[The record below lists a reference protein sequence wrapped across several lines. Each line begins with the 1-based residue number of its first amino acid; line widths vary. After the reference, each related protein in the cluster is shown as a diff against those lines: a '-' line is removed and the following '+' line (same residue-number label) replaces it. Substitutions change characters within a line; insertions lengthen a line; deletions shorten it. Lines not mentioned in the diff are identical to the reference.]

1 MFLKYNKNKI
11 VFNDNNSQ
19 EKRKLIDKKLFEFN
33 QSQSERVVE
42 CDLAVG
48 EALRDRLQTA
58 PPTFIEMYAEV
69 EPEKL
74 VGGLIGYI
82 DWGRWLYID
91 AIWIDA
97 NYRKQGIGKRL
108 VISAEQKA
116 KKKGIKRARLYTFDF
131 QALPFYQKLGYTVY
145 GELEDFPE
153 GHTAYYLKKIL
164 IDT

>member
-1 MFLKYNKNKI
+1 MFLQSDKNKI
-11 VFNDNNSQ
+11 IFNDNNNQ
-19 EKRKLIDKKLFEFN
+19 EKRQLIESKLFEFN
-33 QSQSERVVE
+33 QTQSERVAK
-42 CDLAVG
+42 C
-48 EALRDRLQTA
+48 DRLQTE

-74 VGGLIGYI
+74 VGGLVGYI

-116 KKKGIKRARLYTFDF
+116 IKKGIKRARLYTFDF
-131 QALPFYQKLGYTVY
+131 QALPFYKKLGYTVY

-153 GHTAYYLKKIL
+153 GHTAYYLKKVL
-164 IDT
+164 ISS